1 LKRDGTSCAPRS
13 DLHFERDTSPRRHF
27 EDAVDQRGLVERARG
42 GDHDAFA
49 LLTGVSIA
57 RLDAA
62 ARLILRDPDLARDAV
77 QDGFVRAWK
86 GLPTLRDPDH
96 WDAWLRTLVVRSC
109 FDILRHRRRRPLEI
123 ELTASHDRAVGDIA
137 CQVADRDLLDA
148 ALRRLSAGQRAVIV
162 LHYYLGLPLP
172 EVAAAL
178 GIPTGTAKSRL
189 HRSLALM
196 RAAVDAQNAAVDPLA
211 GGQLA

>member
-1 LKRDGTSCAPRS
+1 L
-13 DLHFERDTSPRRHF
+13 
-27 EDAVDQRGLVERARG
+27 
-42 GDHDAFA
+42 
-49 LLTGVSIA
+49 SIA

-77 QDGFVRAWK
+77 QDGYLRAWK
-86 GLPTLRDPDH
+86 GLPALRDPDR
-96 WDAWLRTLVVRSC
+96 WDGWLRSLVVRSC
-109 FDILRHRRRRPLEI
+109 FDILRGRRRRPVEI
-123 ELTASHDRAVGDIA
+123 ELTASHDRSVGDMTSLI
-137 CQVADRDLLDA
+137 ADRDLLDA
-148 ALRRLSAGQRAVIV
+148 ALRRLSPGQRAVVV

-196 RAAVDAQNAAVDPLA
+196 RTAVDVPAPTADTLA

>member
-1 LKRDGTSCAPRS
+1 VN
-13 DLHFERDTSPRRHF
+13 ERGRSPRRHV

-49 LLTGVSIA
+49 LLTGLSIA

-77 QDGFVRAWK
+77 QDGYLRAWK
-86 GLPTLRDPDH
+86 GLPALRDPDR
-96 WDAWLRTLVVRSC
+96 WDAWLRSLVVRSC
-109 FDILRHRRRRPLEI
+109 FDILRHRRRRPLEV
-123 ELTASHDRAVGDIA
+123 ELTASHDRSVGDMTGL
-137 CQVADRDLLDA
+137 VADRDLLDA
-148 ALRRLSAGQRAVIV
+148 ALRCLSAEQRAVIV

-172 EVAAAL
+172 DVAAAL

-196 RAAVDAQNAAVDPLA
+196 RAAVDAPVPAVDPLA